1 MIVKPYLAG
10 EEAAAGIGHG
20 ASGGSEQPRAGGD
33 FFQFRSQFAGLH
45 AAFLGPACGSGHVH
59 NIPQELLA
67 EYADSSTEKHV
78 AMVEEIRK
86 KLKFDSLRFQ
96 ELEDILEAV
105 EVNPCKLCTYCWN
118 GKG

>member
-1 MIVKPYLAG
+1 MELITRRVIRKL
-10 EEAAAGIGHG
+10 EALDKHEVDETVNG
-20 ASGGSEQPRAGGD
+20 ADVAENMSASD
-33 FFQFRSQFAGLH
+33 
-45 AAFLGPACGSGHVH
+45 
-59 NIPQELLA
+59 IPQELLA